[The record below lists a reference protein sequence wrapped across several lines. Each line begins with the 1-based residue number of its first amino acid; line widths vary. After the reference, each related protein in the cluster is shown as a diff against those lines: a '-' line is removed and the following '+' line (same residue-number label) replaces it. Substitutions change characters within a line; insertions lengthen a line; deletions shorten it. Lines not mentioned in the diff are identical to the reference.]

1 MTWGSRRF
9 AAGAAVLALF
19 LGGSCAGGSG
29 PPERPAGAAR
39 PATSQTAQDPPA
51 DGAAAVGAFSSVRGY
66 RPTPVPIRV
75 TVPKIRVTS
84 SLERLGKDSHGSV
97 VAPHQWAV
105 AGWYALGP
113 RPGEPGAAVILGHV
127 DSKESGP
134 AVFFRLRELRP
145 GDLVVVTRQGGS
157 TVRFVVDRTEQ
168 YLKQQFPTEAVYFP
182 TLTPTL
188 RLVTCGGEF
197 DRAAGHYRSNFI
209 VFARLAP

>member
-19 LGGSCAGGSG
+19 LGGSCSGGSG
-29 PPERPAGAAR
+29 PPERPAGPAR
-39 PATSQTAQDPPA
+39 PATSQAAQDPPA
-51 DGAAAVGAFSSVRGY
+51 DGAAAVEEFRSVRGY
-66 RPTPVPIRV
+66 QPTPVPIQV
-75 TVPKIRVTS
+75 TIPKIRVTS
-84 SLERLGKDSHGSV
+84 SLEWLGKEQDGSI

-113 RPGEPGAAVILGHV
+113 RPGEPASAVILGHV
-127 DSKESGP
+127 DSKSGP
-134 AVFFRLRELRP
+134 AVFFRLRELRQ
-145 GDLVVVTRQGGS
+145 GDLVAVTRQDGS

-168 YLKQQFPTEAVYFP
+168 YPKKQFPTEAVYFP

-197 DRAAGHYRSNFI
+197 DRATGHYRSNFI
-209 VFARLAP
+209 VFASLAP

>member
-1 MTWGSRRF
+1 MTWGRRRF

-19 LGGSCAGGSG
+19 LGGACSGGSG
-29 PPERPAGAAR
+29 PLGRPAGPAR
-39 PATSQTAQDPPA
+39 PASQAAQDPPA
-51 DGAAAVGAFSSVRGY
+51 DGAAAVEEFQSVRGY
-66 RPTPVPIRV
+66 QPTPLPIRV
-75 TVPKIRVTS
+75 TIPKIRVTS
-84 SLERLGKDSHGSV
+84 SLERLGKDSKGGI

-113 RPGEPGAAVILGHV
+113 RPGEPAAAVILGHV
-127 DSKESGP
+127 DSKKSGP

-145 GDLVVVTRQGGS
+145 GDLVAVTRQDGS

-168 YLKQQFPTEAVYFP
+168 YLKKQFPTEAVYFP

-197 DRAAGHYRSNFI
+197 DWATGHYRSNFI
-209 VFARLAP
+209 VFASLAP